1 VPAGL
6 TLTEA
11 VRGLRERWWVLVL
24 AALLGAA
31 AAFAYTKAP
40 WVEPRYKSSIVIQ
53 ATGRLDYGSSLALER
68 ALRPLAAEIRQR
80 SVMRQVNDNL
90 HTDLPVDDMLAHT
103 KAEPIEDS
111 SQIQVD
117 VEDADAGRA
126 ESLASE
132 IANVYVQQH
141 NAAEQAHV
149 REERVILFPLD
160 RPNQAVLVWPQ
171 RRLIVPGAALLALL
185 VAAAVLVFGRLLDG
199 TLRYPQQV
207 EAELGLPVLGVVPGM
222 GASARTPL
230 ATYDR
235 PLAEPDPRQEPAAT
249 GIPARSPDRAGDAT
263 EAAR

>member
-1 VPAGL
+1 VPPGL
-6 TLTEA
+6 TLAEA
-11 VRGLRERWWVLVL
+11 LRGLGERWWVLVA
-24 AALLGAA
+24 AALLSAA

-80 SVMRQVNDNL
+80 SVMRQVNANL

-103 KAEPIEDS
+103 KAEPIQDS

-117 VEDADAGRA
+117 VEDSDAGRA
-126 ESLASE
+126 ESLALE

-171 RRLIVPGAALLALL
+171 RRIIVPGAALLGLL
-185 VAAAVLVFGRLLDG
+185 VAGAVLVFGRLLDG
-199 TLRYPQQV
+199 TLRYPGQV
-207 EAELGLPVLGVVPGM
+207 EAELGLPVLAVVPRVG
-222 GASARTPL
+222 GSSSAP
-230 ATYDR
+230 APAAAYDR
-235 PLAEPDPRQEPAAT
+235 PLPKPDPHKEAA
-249 GIPARSPDRAGDAT
+249 AT